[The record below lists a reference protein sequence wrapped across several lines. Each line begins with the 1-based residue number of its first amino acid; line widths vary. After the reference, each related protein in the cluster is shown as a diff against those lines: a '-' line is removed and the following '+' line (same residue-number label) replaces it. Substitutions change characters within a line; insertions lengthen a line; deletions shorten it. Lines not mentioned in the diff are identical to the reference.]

1 MVQCVRHFCLTAS
14 EKKTLACRFF
24 FPLFTYSQPLN
35 RGAFFLPWRQEIK
48 DG

>member
-24 FPLFTYSQPLN
+24 FPLITHSQPPQS
-35 RGAFFLPWRQEIK
+35 RGFFLPQGVRR
-48 DG
+48 